1 MAMMDS
7 SHECDAS
14 GAIKICLL
22 IMTMQICLF
31 IMTIQIV
38 MQIESSSINT
48 SNLGLWGAMG
58 AMICSLGLFCFF
70 FSVMFFLLPDVL
82 KQHHLEG

>member
-22 IMTMQICLF
+22 IMTMQICLL
-31 IMTIQIV
+31 IMTMQIV
-38 MQIESSSINT
+38 MQIEPSSIKIG
-48 SNLGLWGAMG
+48 NLAYGGNDM
-58 AMICSLGLFCFF
+58 
-70 FSVMFFLLPDVL
+70 
-82 KQHHLEG
+82 